1 MQTAATQPPRK
12 MKVQRGDIGADHSVQ
27 ALTPYKVIG
36 VISSALQCY
45 REGLTEITEAN
56 RLELS
61 NITQTPAPTVNN
73 GVVVSLDE
81 KSLWTVTGTSYLT
94 SLTIARGAAV
104 AAPHGKALTMTVD
117 GKETAPAPG
126 TYIGEIVL
134 TVA

>member
-1 MQTAATQPPRK
+1 MREAIDESAAIARTARDFDAIMRAK
-12 MKVQRGDIGADHSVQ
+12 G
-27 ALTPYKVIG
+27 Y
-36 VISSALQCY
+36 
-45 REGLTEITEAN
+45 
-56 RLELS
+56 
-61 NITQTPAPTVNN
+61 
-73 GVVVSLDE
+73 VVSLDE